1 VARLAAPAPGTDAV
15 SPCGLGNEIGAGIRY
30 AHSMI
35 ALKYAVLVY
44 ATIAY
49 GIILGDNWHWYAMAL
64 MLAAIRSHYVRTVLG
79 RGGQPRR

>member
-1 VARLAAPAPGTDAV
+1 
-15 SPCGLGNEIGAGIRY
+15 
-30 AHSMI
+30 MI

-79 RGGQPRR
+79 RGARRRP